1 MQPLLPS
8 DPTQVGRYELEGRLG
23 TGGMGTVYLGRSP
36 GGRLAAIK
44 VISPYLFAQPNTLA
58 RFRREIAT
66 LRTVRSAYTAALI
79 DYELAAPPYWMA
91 TEFIPGPTL
100 AASLEVEGPLSLDEC
115 LLLTASLA
123 EGLSDV
129 HAHGICHR
137 DLKPQNIILSAT
149 GPHLIDFGLARD
161 TTETGLTQTDIIVG
175 TPGYIAP
182 ELLTSDHELTP
193 AADVFALGATIAHA
207 ATGRHPYGSGPAES
221 ICFRILQEN
230 VDLEGVD
237 PDLEYLIRCCVARDP
252 TLRPSPDEI
261 IEWCRRTKGNGFA
274 ARPASPRH
282 EPAHAPGPS
291 GRSGS
296 SSYPSLL
303 SATLRHES
311 GPGRQVA
318 DPPARPRR
326 RLVWVLGS
334 VAAAALLVS
343 AGAVAAR
350 LALARGEE
358 SDSQAAPRAAVSG
371 SVAASEQATTAPP
384 AAQEPPPSSTYPSLA
399 QQPPPTGK
407 QPPVSTVT
415 SADGRCLEMPTTDA
429 NGSQVSA
436 AACSGSA
443 GQQWKFTSAG
453 ALMPAAAG
461 ATRCLDIGANSGA
474 DINHRVQLW
483 DCNSGP
489 AQQWVPEPDGA
500 LFNTQSGRCLSIL
513 PDDADGPALA
523 ILPCTAAVTQRWRL
537 PATSA
542 AP

>member
-44 VISPYLFAQPNTLA
+44 VISPCLFAQPNTLA

-100 AASLEVEGPLSLDEC
+100 AASLEIEGPLSLDEC

-161 TTETGLTQTDIIVG
+161 TSETGLTQTDIIVG

-182 ELLTSDHELTP
+182 ELLTADHELTP

-207 ATGRHPYGSGPAES
+207 ATGRHPYGTGPAES

-237 PDLEYLIRCCVARDP
+237 PDLQYLIRACVARDP
-252 TLRPSPDEI
+252 ARRPSPDQI

-274 ARPASPRH
+274 ARPPSAGH
-282 EPAHAPGPS
+282 EPAHAKEPS
-291 GRSGS
+291 GRSGG

-303 SATLRHES
+303 SATLRHDS
-311 GPGRQVA
+311 VPGRQVA
-318 DPPARPRR
+318 GPPARPRR
-326 RLVWVLGS
+326 RLVWAMGS
-334 VAAAALLVS
+334 VAAAVLLIA
-343 AGAVAAR
+343 AGAVVAQ
-350 LALARGEE
+350 LTLTRGEE
-358 SDSQAAPRAAVSG
+358 SASQAAPRAAASA
-371 SVAASEQATTAPP
+371 STPASEQVTTTAP
-384 AAQEPPPSSTYPSLA
+384 AAQEPPLSATYPSLT
-399 QQPPPTGK
+399 QQPPPTGN

-415 SADGRCLEMPTTDA
+415 SVDGRCLEMPPTDA
-429 NGSQVSA
+429 NGSQVAA
-436 AACSGSA
+436 AACSGTT
-443 GQQWKFTSAG
+443 GQRWKFTALG

-489 AQQWVPEPDGA
+489 AQLWVPEPDGA
-500 LFNTQSGRCLSIL
+500 LFNAQSGLCLSIL
-513 PDDADGPALA
+513 PDNAGGPALA
-523 ILPCTAAVTQRWRL
+523 ILPCTGAATQRWRL